1 MAAPPAGGGEDGGL
15 GTKGDAAMAD
25 GPPEAPIGV
34 PPVDT
39 GRKEETTLG
48 AFMVVGTIEEAR
60 ELMKQLK
67 MPDVE
72 WMRVWS
78 RSSHPS

>member
-1 MAAPPAGGGEDGGL
+1 
-15 GTKGDAAMAD
+15 MAD

-72 WMRVWS
+72 WMKPGKWVQRAWFVDV
-78 RSSHPS
+78 PNGPFLELAIAAAAAG